1 MTKENSQ
8 ITQKST
14 VFSKKSESTNVTT
27 SIRLNQNTDAWLI
40 SYATSILNLIK
51 EQEAVQFVDSM
62 MGDDEARNHC
72 IADEAHRKSQELN
85 QSINIEKAEKGR
97 QEEQA
102 FDGATE
108 NFLAQL
114 KTILYG
120 LSLRSESLSDSLYK
134 AGYKD
139 QLEIAE
145 QCGWV
150 V

>member
-1 MTKENSQ
+1 MIEVP
-8 ITQKST
+8 QK
-14 VFSKKSESTNVTT
+14 
-27 SIRLNQNTDAWLI
+27 LLD
-40 SYATSILNLIK
+40 
-51 EQEAVQFVDSM
+51 QEVMQHAAIVAIQTPRIVEIVSV
-62 MGDDEARNHC
+62 
-72 IADEAHRKSQELN
+72 L
-85 QSINIEKAEKGR
+85 IEKAEKGR